1 MAEQNLK
8 TAIVVGATG
17 LIGGLLVKK
26 LLNDPRYSNV
36 KVFTRRTTG
45 LTSPKLH
52 EHIVDFNLIERWG
65 DKISGDELF
74 SALGTTIK
82 QAGSKEK
89 QYLVDY
95 TYQYEIARAAAENH
109 VQKYFL
115 VSSIGANRFSP
126 NFYLRMKGALDYAVS
141 EMPFSK
147 IVIFQ
152 PAGLIGERDNPRP
165 GEKIGIVIA
174 NFIGRLF
181 PSLKKYKP
189 IKAERVADAMI
200 NAANDSTHQ
209 KLIVYKSDQI
219 NLIAE

>member
-8 TAIVVGATG
+8 TAIVVGSTG
-17 LIGGLLVKK
+17 LIGRLLVKK
-26 LLNDPRYSNV
+26 LLNDPRYSKV
-36 KVFTRRTTG
+36 KVFARRTTG

-52 EHIVDFNLIERWG
+52 EYIVDFNLIEMWG
-65 DKISGDELF
+65 DKITGDELF

-95 TYQYEIARAAAENH
+95 TYQYEVARAAAENH

-126 NFYLRMKGALDYAVS
+126 NFYLRIKGALDYDVS
-141 EMPFSK
+141 EMPFSR

-152 PAGLIGERDNPRP
+152 PAGLIGERENPRP
-165 GEKIGIVIA
+165 GEKIGIAIA
-174 NFIGRLF
+174 NFIGGLIPAF
-181 PSLKKYKP
+181 KKYKP